1 MSRFKV
7 LLIGAIPPPYIGPS
21 SANFNLIRS
30 QLLNKHFH
38 IIHLDTSDRRNS
50 NNIGNF
56 DIGNA
61 WLAIQH
67 IYQFIIL
74 LRHSRPDLIYLPIS
88 QGLWGIIRDLGF
100 IIPSILTKCK
110 VIIHLR
116 GSEFDC
122 VYKSLPIV
130 IKQITRWALKRIS
143 AAIVLGKS
151 LTYIFDGLVPQDKIH
166 VIPNGIDPFP
176 YTPDQPYELRKN
188 ILFLATLKKRKGIF
202 EFLHA
207 LPEVLKKHPE
217 IKITIAGAWRNESEE
232 LAAQNLITELSI
244 SHAINFVGEVSG
256 HNKYELYK
264 RHAIFVFP
272 PIEPEGLPW
281 VILEAMSAGMPVIS
295 TAQGTIPE
303 VMVHNKNGFIVNP
316 VPGTIGKKINYLL
329 ENTEEATKM
338 GENSLL
344 RISQLFSEQQYF
356 ENLKI
361 LFTNTGN
368 EKLLSETKPSERNR
382 IKKRDIVN

>member
-1 MSRFKV
+1 MMSRFKI

-21 SANFNLIRS
+21 LANFNLIRS

-38 IIHLDTSDRRNS
+38 IIHFDTSDTRNS

-61 WLAIQH
+61 WLAIRH

-74 LRHSRPDLIYLPIS
+74 LWRSQPDLIYLSIS

-100 IIPSILTKCK
+100 IIPSILTKRK

-122 VYKSLPIV
+122 VYQSLPIV
-130 IKQITRWALKRIS
+130 IKQVTRWALKRIS

-151 LTYIFDGLVPQDKIH
+151 LTYIFEGLVPQDKIH
-166 VIPNGIDPFP
+166 VIPNGIDPLP
-176 YTPDQPYELRKN
+176 YKPDRPYEQRKG

-202 EFLHA
+202 EFLYA

-256 HNKYELYK
+256 HN
-264 RHAIFVFP
+264 
-272 PIEPEGLPW
+272 
-281 VILEAMSAGMPVIS
+281 
-295 TAQGTIPE
+295 
-303 VMVHNKNGFIVNP
+303 
-316 VPGTIGKKINYLL
+316 
-329 ENTEEATKM
+329 
-338 GENSLL
+338 
-344 RISQLFSEQQYF
+344 
-356 ENLKI
+356 
-361 LFTNTGN
+361 
-368 EKLLSETKPSERNR
+368 
-382 IKKRDIVN
+382 